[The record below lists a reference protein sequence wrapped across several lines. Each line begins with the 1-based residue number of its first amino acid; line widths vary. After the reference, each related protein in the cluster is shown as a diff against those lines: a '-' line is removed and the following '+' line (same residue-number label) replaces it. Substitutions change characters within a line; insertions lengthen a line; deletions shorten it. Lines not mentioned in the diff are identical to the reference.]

1 MNIAIFADNFYPE
14 MSGITDSISLT
25 GQELGKRGH
34 SVHFFVPFHP
44 AENYKFV
51 SVPAEEIDLGPNVFI
66 HRISSFPIPMGTL
79 QGRIVFPN
87 FLRSYFEKIKFDIVH
102 THSFWGPGSDAIS
115 LSKRQKIPLV
125 GTNHT
130 PVEIF
135 SPIDNK
141 IIKYLL
147 KKHVINF
154 FNKCNLVSTPSDFL
168 LLNMKE
174 QGLKSP
180 SIVISN
186 PIETSFL
193 NNKKNKEECKKEFGL
208 EGFVVLYVGRISQE
222 KRVDTIIGAFLD
234 FSRDKDDTTL
244 VIVGEGSLRKKFE
257 KIASRSAEAKKIK
270 FIGPYIGQNK
280 EKLFNIFRASDIF
293 VISSIFE
300 TQSMCTLQA
309 MASGLPTI
317 ASRVG
322 ALPDIVNKE
331 RGLLFDV
338 GNYKKL
344 RDCLEIL
351 YSNPKKREEFAK
363 NARIFAE
370 KLTIQNVVND
380 WEKTYNSVTKQ
391 YHDKQ

>member
-14 MSGITDSISLT
+14 ISGISDSISLT
-25 GQELGKRGH
+25 GEELGKRGH
-34 SVHFFVPFHP
+34 FIHFFVPFHP
-44 AENYKFV
+44 SRNYKFV
-51 SVPAEEIDLGPNVFI
+51 NIEDKEINLGPNVFI
-66 HRISSFPIPMGTL
+66 HRIPSFSVPMGTL

-141 IIKYLL
+141 IVKHLL
-147 KKHVINF
+147 KRHVINF
-154 FNKCNLVSTPSDFL
+154 FNKCDLVSAPSDFL
-168 LLNMKE
+168 LSNMKE

-180 SIVISN
+180 GVIISN
-186 PIETSFL
+186 PIETSFF
-193 NNKKNKEECKKEFGL
+193 KEEKNKEECKKEFGL
-208 EGFVVLYVGRISQE
+208 KGFIVLYVGRISQE
-222 KRVDTIIGAFLD
+222 KRVDTIIDAFLD
-234 FSRDKDDTTL
+234 FSHGKDDVTL

-257 KIASRSAEAKKIK
+257 KISSSSAESKKIK
-270 FIGPYIGQNK
+270 FIGPYVGQNK

-338 GNYKKL
+338 GNHEKL
-344 RDCLEIL
+344 RDCLEII
-351 YSNPKKREEFAK
+351 YSNPQKREEFAK

-370 KLTIQNVVND
+370 KLTIQNVAND
-380 WEKTYNSVTKQ
+380 WEKTYNSVIKK